1 MKMVSENVLRKYAEI
16 AVKMG
21 CNVQKDQ
28 MLVINADVRDYEFV
42 HLCVEEGYKAGA
54 GEVSVNWS
62 SEFNSRKAY
71 EYMTTEALCDIPQW
85 LYDRRAHAQEKGC
98 CFLHVVSDTPDLLEG
113 IDAEKIQAYQVVAG
127 KKFQPLMAYT
137 MANKGQWSIVALP
150 SEGWAKKVFPD
161 MDIKDAMEALWKA
174 ILSSVRI
181 TEDNDPVAEWEKHNK
196 EILHHS
202 KVLNDYAFKE
212 LHFKN
217 DLGTDLTVELVENH
231 VWAGGCEEASNGAI
245 FNPNM
250 PTEEN
255 FCMPYKYGVNGKVV
269 ATKPLSYQGKLID
282 EFWMTFEKGK
292 VIEYGAAQEEAAL
305 KNLIEYDEGS
315 AYLGEVALISY
326 DSPINNT
333 GILFYNTLFDENA
346 SCHLALGRAYPM
358 NVKGGTEMSD
368 EELKAAGAND
378 SMTHVDFMFGS
389 RDMQVDGVQKDG
401 TVIPVF
407 RNGNFVL

>member
-1 MKMVSENVLRKYAEI
+1 MVSEKILRKYAEL

-21 CNVQKDQ
+21 SNVQKGQ

-62 SEFNSRKAY
+62 SECTTKMAY
-71 EYMTTEALCDIPQW
+71 EYQTTETLCEIPQW
-85 LYDRRAHAQEKGC
+85 TYDRRAYAQEKGC
-98 CFLHVVSDTPDLLEG
+98 CFLHVVSSTPDLLKD
-113 IDAEKIQAYQVVAG
+113 IDAEKIQAYQMVAG
-127 KKFQPLMAYT
+127 KKFQPLQAYT
-137 MANKGQWSIVALP
+137 MANKGQWCIVAVP
-150 SEGWAKKVFPD
+150 SAGWAKKVFPD
-161 MDIKDAMEALWKA
+161 MEETAAIKALWEA
-174 ILSSVRI
+174 ILTSVRI
-181 TEDNDPVAEWEKHNK
+181 SEDNDPVAEWEKHNA
-196 EILHHS
+196 EILRHS
-202 KVLNDYAFKE
+202 KQLNDYNFKE

-217 DLGTDLTVELVENH
+217 SLGTDLTVELVENH
-231 VWAGGCEEASNGAI
+231 IWSGGCEEAANGAI

-255 FCMPYKYGVNGKVV
+255 FCMPHKYGVNGKVV
-269 ATKPLSYQGKLID
+269 ATKPLSYQGKLVD
-282 EFWMTFEKGK
+282 DFWMTFENGK
-292 VIEYGAAQEEAAL
+292 VVEYGAEKEYDAL

-315 AYLGEVALISY
+315 CYLGEVALISY

-358 NVKGGTEMSD
+358 NVQGGTEMND
-368 EELKAAGAND
+368 EQLIEVGANQ

-389 RDMQVDGVQKDG
+389 RDMHVDGICKDG
-401 TVIPVF
+401 TVVPVF
-407 RNGNFVL
+407 REGNFVL